1 MPETDTIPVSASIA
15 STGLGIRYIGDY
27 CFGYSG
33 LIAVPGAGVAGTT
46 MLNFTSGSGYIYG
59 ELSWHSESSTSAD
72 EFIVVKLNNLV
83 VMQSRY
89 SNAYYSSNDQEY
101 KIIIPP
107 QTEVLMLFGNDGGT
121 DATFTFTGRVYGEA

>member
-1 MPETDTIPVSASIA
+1 MAKAEGIPPTASVA
-15 STGLGIRYIGDY
+15 SVGPGLRYLGADHCY
-27 CFGYSG
+27 ALSG
-33 LIAVPGAGVAGTT
+33 LITVPGAGEAGTT
-46 MLNFTSGSGYIYG
+46 MLSFSSGSGYIYG

-72 EFIVVKLNNLV
+72 EFIVVKLNDLV

-107 QTEVLMLFGNDGGT
+107 FTEVVMLFGNDGGT
-121 DATFTFTGRVYGEA
+121 NATFTFTGRVYDA